1 MIGDAMARDSR
12 HREATESPR
21 TSKRTLVAAT
31 LTVAL
36 LAMAAMA
43 ALVDRSAGS
52 AQALSFVQYRPVAP
66 VITRFRHSWPSPSSP
81 VTTSPTSPVDTQTPT
96 APPATDP
103 PTSQTVTTSP
113 TSPVDTQTPTA
124 PDTSQTTTSPA
135 TSTTTQITPP
145 PTTTTAPAGPIHS
158 ATEQAVLDLVNAERA
173 KVGCPAL
180 VANATLAQVA
190 RAHSQDMAAHNYFDH
205 NGLDGS
211 TPFTRMTAAGYR
223 YSAAAENI
231 AAGYA
236 TPQDVMTGWMN
247 SAGHRANILNCGL
260 TQIGVGYASLSSS
273 AYGSYWTQDFGTP
286 R

>member
-12 HREATESPR
+12 RREATTSLR
-21 TSKRTLVAAT
+21 TSKRALGLATLAVAVLVAAC
-31 LTVAL
+31 L
-36 LAMAAMA
+36 
-43 ALVDRSAGS
+43 ALVNGS
-52 AQALSFVQYRPVAP
+52 TGPAQALSFVQYRPVAP
-66 VITRFRHSWPSPSSP
+66 VVTRFRSPRPLPSRS
-81 VTTSPTSPVDTQTPT
+81 VPTGSTAPALTVTPT
-96 APPATDP
+96 TPPTTDP
-103 PTSQTVTTSP
+103 S
-113 TSPVDTQTPTA
+113 
-124 PDTSQTTTSPA
+124 
-135 TSTTTQITPP
+135 
-145 PTTTTAPAGPIHS
+145 TTTTAPADTRTSTAPATSQTAPPVTTSTTAPATTAPATTSTTPTATPPTGPIHS
-158 ATEQAVLDLVNAERA
+158 AGEQAVLDLVNTERA

-190 RAHSQDMAAHNYFDH
+190 RAHSQDMAAHGYFDH

-236 TPQDVMTGWMN
+236 TPEAVMTGWMN

-260 TQIGVGYASLSSS
+260 TEIGIGYAYLASSP
-273 AYGSYWTQDFGTP
+273 YGSYWTQDFGTP

>member
-81 VTTSPTSPVDTQTPT
+81 
-96 APPATDP
+96 
-103 PTSQTVTTSP
+103 VTTSP

>member
-1 MIGDAMARDSR
+1 MIGDVMARDSR
-12 HREATESPR
+12 HREATTSLR
-21 TSKRTLVAAT
+21 TSKRALGLAT

-36 LAMAAMA
+36 LVTACL
-43 ALVDRSAGS
+43 ALVNGS
-52 AQALSFVQYRPVAP
+52 TGPAQALSFVRYRPVAP
-66 VITRFRHSWPSPSSP
+66 VVTRFRTPWPLPSRSVTTGP
-81 VTTSPTSPVDTQTPT
+81 TAPAVTPTTPSTDPSTPPTTDPSTSTTSPADTPT
-96 APPATDP
+96 
-103 PTSQTVTTSP
+103 S
-113 TSPVDTQTPTA
+113 TA
-124 PDTSQTTTSPA
+124 PATSQTT
-135 TSTTTQITPP
+135 PP
-145 PTTTTAPAGPIHS
+145 VTTTTTAPATTSTTPTTTTPTGPIHS
-158 ATEQAVLDLVNAERA
+158 AGEQAVLDLVNTERA

-190 RAHSQDMAAHNYFDH
+190 RAHSQDMAAHSYFDH

-236 TPQDVMTGWMN
+236 TPEAVMTGWMN

-260 TQIGVGYASLSSS
+260 TEIGIGYAYLASSP
-273 AYGSYWTQDFGTP
+273 YGSYWTQDFGTP